1 MRRDILH
8 CDMNN
13 FYASVECRLDPR
25 LRPFPVAV
33 CGSQAERHGIVLAR
47 NYAAKACGVSAGDV
61 IWQAKQKCPGLVVV
75 PPHYEEYLKF
85 SRLARRIYEDYT
97 DRVEPYG
104 MDECWLDISGTEE
117 LFGTPEQVAHE
128 IRERVKDELG
138 LTISVGVSFNKV
150 FAKLGSDMKKP
161 DAVTL
166 IPQDRFRE
174 VVWPLPAEDMI
185 GVGRASSRLLRRLNV
200 RTLGDLAAADPELL
214 RRLMGKYGVMLWN
227 WAGGR
232 DDAPVLRTDFC
243 SPVKSVGHGTTTV
256 KDLETPEQV
265 WLVMLELC
273 QEVAHK
279 LRLHG
284 KCAAGVAIFIR
295 DNALLTRQWQALLEL
310 PCQSA
315 LPLARAAHR
324 LFTARYGW
332 ERPIRSVTVQA
343 IRLLPGDEPRQISL
357 FEQPELQERQRRL
370 DQCVERI
377 RERFG
382 KEAVRNASLLQPLF
396 LPPEHAPVIMPT
408 GTAPAFSA
416 GKTRGSPS
424 RL

>member
-1 MRRDILH
+1 MR
-8 CDMNN
+8 
-13 FYASVECRLDPR
+13 
-25 LRPFPVAV
+25 
-33 CGSQAERHGIVLAR
+33 
-47 NYAAKACGVSAGDV
+47 
-61 IWQAKQKCPGLVVV
+61 
-75 PPHYEEYLKF
+75 

-128 IRERVKDELG
+128 IRERVKGELG

-161 DAVTL
+161 DAVTM

-214 RRLMGKYGVMLWN
+214 RRMMGKYGVMLWN

-284 KCAAGVAIFIR
+284 KCAAG
-295 DNALLTRQWQALLEL
+295 
-310 PCQSA
+310 
-315 LPLARAAHR
+315 ARAGDHADWDCPR
-324 LFTARYGW
+324 VFCRENAR
-332 ERPIRSVTVQA
+332 
-343 IRLLPGDEPRQISL
+343 EPVAALSDFRDSQS
-357 FEQPELQERQRRL
+357 E
-370 DQCVERI
+370 
-377 RERFG
+377 
-382 KEAVRNASLLQPLF
+382 S
-396 LPPEHAPVIMPT
+396 
-408 GTAPAFSA
+408 S
-416 GKTRGSPS
+416 
-424 RL
+424 